1 MQTLILFNYFKLLLL
16 KLTLFYPKKTSYFRL
31 EFFVMSGLMHYS
43 SLTQKQPPS
52 FTKISSNHEEVQK
65 MEDQQSYLLLFN
77 NAGQIKFLSV
87 LKLCWSFGLH
97 NLRLSKYLAPEAIY
111 VHHISMCYSEVHQT
125 IINSKIKTKIWVS
138 SNK

>member
-65 MEDQQSYLLLFN
+65 MEDQQSYSFLEIHKYYKKKLNCDFRF
-77 NAGQIKFLSV
+77 FLS
-87 LKLCWSFGLH
+87 LFESKQSYRLDEKFGKPDEH
-97 NLRLSKYLAPEAIY
+97 SSEK
-111 VHHISMCYSEVHQT
+111 HIQVT
-125 IINSKIKTKIWVS
+125 KTYFIQ
-138 SNK
+138 